1 MSDVFKENYDYQRY
15 KQDVVVDDNHC
26 LQYVKKQCV
35 DSEAVVFT
43 LHITNKVLKSWQDLK
58 EKGVLQT
65 FSFVQILNYFL
76 GEKYAILVKRDC
88 QRIEEGLRK
97 LCSKVKSG
105 FKGKSGLHYV
115 NFASQCRAIAIRSED
130 ILRARDLELELCNVN
145 ATKVALE
152 KENAELN
159 KRCNDLYESLIQA
172 EEIRRKTNDS
182 LDGTKADL
190 EKLEKENANL
200 WKYFDKL
207 SELEGSENSGKS
219 FSEVKGRQQRR
230 KIRELKTHVEQ
241 ALWFAESFG
250 LKLSSVKFN
259 DDKGVAHTI
268 DYTKEEGKKKGYKDL
283 SEEEKEKVKQVLYI
297 TDSFC
302 IGEAA
307 YHEFTM
313 TEGGEKL
320 PRSYLVRQCKSDL
333 NSLCHITRTP
343 GIAEGAQLDLESELK
358 NTIKQQASFL
368 VLSNMQP
375 PYCLKYRC

>member
-1 MSDVFKENYDYQRY
+1 M
-15 KQDVVVDDNHC
+15 
-26 LQYVKKQCV
+26 
-35 DSEAVVFT
+35 
-43 LHITNKVLKSWQDLK
+43 
-58 EKGVLQT
+58 
-65 FSFVQILNYFL
+65 
-76 GEKYAILVKRDC
+76 
-88 QRIEEGLRK
+88 
-97 LCSKVKSG
+97 
-105 FKGKSGLHYV
+105 
-115 NFASQCRAIAIRSED
+115 
-130 ILRARDLELELCNVN
+130 
-145 ATKVALE
+145 
-152 KENAELN
+152 
-159 KRCNDLYESLIQA
+159 
-172 EEIRRKTNDS
+172 
-182 LDGTKADL
+182 
-190 EKLEKENANL
+190 
-200 WKYFDKL
+200 
-207 SELEGSENSGKS
+207 
-219 FSEVKGRQQRR
+219 
-230 KIRELKTHVEQ
+230 EQ

-250 LKLSSVKFN
+250 LKLSSVKLN

-358 NTIKQQASFL
+358 NTMKQQASFL

-375 PYCLKYRC
+375 PYCLRYRC